1 MAGPAPSAST
11 ITPDIGSF
19 RASIARDAAAPAAL
33 APALRALW
41 LVGKAAAGSWAEARG
56 ILTEEEQAHG
66 NPASPRHG
74 RAAAVKSFVH
84 HQAYIYAVILY

>member
-1 MAGPAPSAST
+1 MAGPAST

-19 RASIARDAAAPAAL
+19 RASIARDAAPPAAL

-41 LVGKAAAGSWAEARG
+41 LVGKAAAGSWAEARR
-56 ILTEEEQAHG
+56 ILTDEQAHG

-74 RAAAVKSFVH
+74 RAATVKSLVH
-84 HQAYIYAVILY
+84 HQAYIFVAVLY